1 MQPVP
6 PARRTATLPNISTPV
21 GAPAPTP
28 TAAQLAA
35 AQQHH
40 RSLVAH
46 YWNFAQQGFAA
57 PLTAVEG
64 SEERR
69 RQEVARTEAV
79 EWARQCGIFVV
90 DPAAPPPPA
99 AIAPGPVPTPAAP
112 AFVPQSTP
120 TALASTA
127 TAPVPSY
134 GHPLPSAPLPPA
146 SAAPTPATASLAPA
160 TAVLPPQQSTQAS
173 SPSTAPAGP
182 RPLPMPQTGPPRL
195 PPNPQRGRP
204 LPVPPSARSSTVPSP
219 SSGTSSAGSR
229 LEARLDQ
236 LHLSGEKDAAGE
248 PERNDARASSP
259 AVPTVVFSDGSE
271 EPSDGPKALT
281 FSFSVDGDE
290 GDGQAASP
298 TPSAIPSFSFACD
311 DEQASGETDVPAV
324 SAPSGYRPSVRSGPA
339 RPPPLHPRFDPSHPS
354 HRLYHPTSVM
364 SPLSPDG
371 TAHPT
376 AGGSVVQPDAGTIAC
391 SGCSQ
396 LIFGRV
402 LFALGKSWHPDCF
415 RCAEEGCGAKLEV
428 MEFEGTPEEWEEE
441 EDGEG
446 EGEEG
451 EKESL
456 RGKAWC
462 MVHFEEV
469 SAFHFRICSDCMKR
483 LSASRPP
490 RLALRP
496 RMPPLSHPDRFR
508 RLHPHRR
515 PGPPA
520 REHLP
525 TYLHA
530 LLPPPP
536 FLLRG
541 LRRPLHRP
549 RAVRVPRRRG

>member
-99 AIAPGPVPTPAAP
+99 AIAPGPVSTPAAP

-127 TAPVPSY
+127 TAPLPSY
-134 GHPLPSAPLPPA
+134 GHPLPSAPLPPTA
-146 SAAPTPATASLAPA
+146 AAPTPSTASMASAPA
-160 TAVLPPQQSTQAS
+160 VPCPQQFTQAS
-173 SPSTAPAGP
+173 SPSAAQAGP
-182 RPLPMPQTGPPRL
+182 RPLPTPQTGPPRL
-195 PPNPQRGRP
+195 PPNPQRSRP
-204 LPVPPSARSSTVPSP
+204 LPVPPPARSSAPP
-219 SSGTSSAGSR
+219 NPHGETSSNSSQ

-236 LHLSGEKDAAGE
+236 LHLLGEKDSAGE
-248 PERNDARASSP
+248 QERNDARASSP
-259 AVPTVVFSDGSE
+259 AVPTVVLPGGVA
-271 EPSDGPKALT
+271 EPSDGPKAPT

-290 GDGQAASP
+290 ADGPAASP
-298 TPSAIPSFSFACD
+298 APPAIPSFSFACY
-311 DEQASGETDVPAV
+311 DEQDTGQPEAAAASSPA
-324 SAPSGYRPSVRSGPA
+324 RSSPAARRGPA

-441 EDGEG
+441 EEDGEG

-469 SAFHFRICSDCMKR
+469 SAFHFRICSD
-483 LSASRPP
+483 
-490 RLALRP
+490 
-496 RMPPLSHPDRFR
+496 
-508 RLHPHRR
+508 
-515 PGPPA
+515 
-520 REHLP
+520 
-525 TYLHA
+525 
-530 LLPPPP
+530 
-536 FLLRG
+536 
-541 LRRPLHRP
+541 
-549 RAVRVPRRRG
+549 